1 VETIASLPMYDI
13 AEAQRATDAL
23 WDALRQAFEREGVA
37 DVPRVLTRD
46 LPVISQWGAP
56 NLFFTQCCGYDVVFG
71 FSSALALLGV
81 PRYADETGCSDLGY
95 RSVVIVREDSPV
107 AALADLRGATCAV
120 NGFNSYS
127 GTGSLRALVA
137 PLSREGR
144 FFREIRVSGA
154 HVRSIEMV
162 RAGEADVAAIDCVTH
177 TLLRRYRPQ
186 FLAGTRILLPT
197 DPMPAPPYVISRD
210 YPADTVARMQAAL
223 VSVLGHSPRHA
234 FCDDL
239 FIAGV
244 TLAPLQVYAKI
255 LTQDE
260 IALGRGYYEMH
271 PTSTVVMRI
280 Q

>member
-127 GTGSLRALVA
+127 GTGSLRVLVA
-137 PLSREGR
+137 PLSRDGR

-154 HVRSIEMV
+154 HLRSIEMV

-271 PTSTVVMRI
+271 PTSAVVMRI

>member
-107 AALADLRGATCAV
+107 AALADLRGAACAV

-127 GTGSLRALVA
+127 GTGSLRVLVA
-137 PLSREGR
+137 PLSRDGR

-154 HVRSIEMV
+154 HLRSIEMV

-271 PTSTVVMRI
+271 PTSAVVMRI